1 MSHVAE
7 IEIEITDLAALAAA
21 CRRLGFVFREGQ
33 KTYKWYG
40 RWEGDYP
47 LPEGFSQEDLGKCDH
62 AIQVPGAAYEVGVV
76 KARQRGAGY
85 RLLWDFWCQGG
96 LTERLGPK
104 AERLVQAYGVEKAKQ
119 EARKQGFSVYETARA
134 DGTVRLTLT
143 RR

>member
-7 IEIEITDLAALAAA
+7 IEIQITDLAALAAA

-62 AIQVPGAAYEVGVV
+62 AIQVPGADYEVGVV
-76 KARQRGAGY
+76 KARQGTGY
-85 RLLWDFWCQGG
+85 RLLWDFWFQGG
-96 LTERLGPK
+96 LTERLGSK
-104 AERLVQAYGVEKAKQ
+104 AEKLVQAYGVEKAKR
-119 EARKQGFSVYETARA
+119 EARKQGFSVYETTRE
-134 DGTVRLTLT
+134 DGSVRLTLT

>member
-7 IEIEITDLAALAAA
+7 IEIQITDLAALAAA

-33 KTYKWYG
+33 KTYRWYG

-62 AIQVPGAAYEVGVV
+62 AIQVPGADYEVGVV
-76 KARQRGAGY
+76 KARQGMGY
-85 RLLWDFWCQGG
+85 RLLWDFWSQGG
-96 LTERLGPK
+96 LTERLGGK
-104 AERLVQAYGVEKAKQ
+104 AEKLVQAYGVEKAKR
-119 EARKQGFSVYETARA
+119 EARKQGFSVYETTRK
-134 DGTVRLTLT
+134 DGSVRLTLT

>member
-7 IEIEITDLAALAAA
+7 IEIQITDLAALAAA

-33 KTYKWYG
+33 KTYRWYG

-62 AIQVPGAAYEVGVV
+62 AIQVPGADYEVGVV
-76 KARQRGAGY
+76 KARQGMGY
-85 RLLWDFWCQGG
+85 RLLWDFWSQGG
-96 LTERLGPK
+96 LTERLGGK
-104 AERLVQAYGVEKAKQ
+104 AKKLVQAYGVEKAKR
-119 EARKQGFSVYETARA
+119 EARKQGFSVYETTRK
-134 DGTVRLTLT
+134 DGSVRLTLT